1 MEREGDAGAVILRLL
16 HSLIASDRINRDKF
30 EGLKIRDGDEGEPR
44 RIKRVS
50 HSNSGRSVELSF
62 LSGLAAVISRKSG
75 RPEFCAGER
84 RKKDPSSMRQ
94 SAAGQS

>member
-1 MEREGDAGAVILRLL
+1 MEREGDAGAVILRL

-30 EGLKIRDGDEGEPR
+30 KGLKIRDR
-44 RIKRVS
+44 RRRGRAAAIKRVS

-75 RPEFCAGER
+75 RP
-84 RKKDPSSMRQ
+84 
-94 SAAGQS
+94 